1 MKEGAIMRKAIA
13 VAALALAGCASV
25 PEGPEPRID
34 AQGHD
39 PVKVQQDMR
48 NCKLF
53 ARDVSNGPG
62 PNWGKVIAAVNVG
75 LGYGLGAAISP
86 AGGVM
91 GGTMMGTAMG
101 SVPDLPDPDGPLPTY
116 DTVLRDCITQRGYKL
131 LS

>member
-1 MKEGAIMRKAIA
+1 MRKTIVVGA
-13 VAALALAGCASV
+13 VGALALVGCASV
-25 PEGPEPRID
+25 PDGPEPIID

-62 PNWGKVIAAVNVG
+62 PNWGKVIAAVNIG
-75 LGYGLGAAISP
+75 LGYGLGAAVSP
-86 AGGVM
+86 AGAVM
-91 GGTMMGTAMG
+91 GGTLMGTAMG
-101 SVPDLPDPDGPLPTY
+101 SVPDMPDDPEGPLPTY
-116 DTVLRDCITQRGYKL
+116 ESVLRDCIVQRGYKL